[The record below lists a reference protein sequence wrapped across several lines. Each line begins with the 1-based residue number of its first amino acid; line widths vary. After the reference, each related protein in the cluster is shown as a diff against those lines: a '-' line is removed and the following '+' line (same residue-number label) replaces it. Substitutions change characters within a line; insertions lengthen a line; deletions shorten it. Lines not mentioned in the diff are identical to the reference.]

1 MDIFE
6 FADFRFKDFSTMET
20 KDLLTLAEKGEEIL
34 ANMKQI
40 EPSIIDVIDK
50 VNAEL
55 DKRK

>member
-6 FADFRFKDFSTMET
+6 LADFRFKDFSTMET

>member
-6 FADFRFKDFSTMET
+6 FANFRGTDFSTMET
-20 KDLLTLAEKGEEIL
+20 QQLIELSAKGEEIL

-40 EPSIIDVIDK
+40 EPSIIETIDK
-50 VNAEL
+50 INFEL

>member
-20 KDLLTLAEKGEEIL
+20 KDLLKLVEKGEEII